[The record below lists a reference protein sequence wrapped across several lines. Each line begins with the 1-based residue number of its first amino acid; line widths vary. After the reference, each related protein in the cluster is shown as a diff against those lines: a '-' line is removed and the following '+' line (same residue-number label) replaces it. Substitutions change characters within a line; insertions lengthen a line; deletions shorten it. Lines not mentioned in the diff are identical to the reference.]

1 MTGAVE
7 RWTIYKRTG
16 EWDDVIEGPD
26 TGEEH
31 DGGVEVV
38 PASEADR
45 LRRVLERIA
54 DYDEVSLGRTLAQDA
69 LGRLGPNQG

>member
-1 MTGAVE
+1 MTNY
-7 RWTIYKRTG
+7 TIRVLTIRAEK
-16 EWDDVIEGPD
+16 
-26 TGEEH
+26 
-31 DGGVEVV
+31 
-38 PASEADR
+38 AEAEIDR